1 MDRLDALLAR
11 QSGVV
16 SRRQLIAVGCAPHD
30 VRRLLRR
37 RELVA
42 RGTGVYVDHTGDLT
56 WLQQAWCGVLS
67 LWPAALCH
75 ESALHVAGVRR
86 VGPSPLLH
94 VAVDRDR
101 SPAAPDG
108 VRLHRLAHLDSKVQW
123 QLGPPRVR
131 VEEAALDVASTAH
144 DDLAAVAVLADA
156 VQSRRTTAARME
168 RALGRRSR
176 IPRRGFLEDVLVD
189 VGQGTCS
196 VLEHGYLTRVERPHG
211 LPTAR
216 RQVRE
221 SLSGTVYRDVTYDDF
236 GRVVELDGRLG
247 HDRVEDRDRDLD
259 RDLDVA
265 VVGRASVRLGWGQ
278 VFRRPCRTA
287 KSIGR
292 WLQAGGWT
300 GRPFR
305 CPECPVDT

>member
-1 MDRLDALLAR
+1 
-11 QSGVV
+11 
-16 SRRQLIAVGCAPHD
+16 
-30 VRRLLRR
+30 
-37 RELVA
+37 
-42 RGTGVYVDHTGDLT
+42 
-56 WLQQAWCGVLS
+56 
-67 LWPAALCH
+67 
-75 ESALHVAGVRR
+75 
-86 VGPSPLLH
+86 
-94 VAVDRDR
+94 
-101 SPAAPDG
+101 
-108 VRLHRLAHLDSKVQW
+108 
-123 QLGPPRVR
+123 
-131 VEEAALDVASTAH
+131 
-144 DDLAAVAVLADA
+144 
-156 VQSRRTTAARME
+156 
-168 RALGRRSR
+168 
-176 IPRRGFLEDVLVD
+176 
-189 VGQGTCS
+189 